1 MLQTGLSQPWIDR
14 QLCSQHLAKASTR
27 VGLEADIQVSRQR
40 SFAMIAS
47 PPQSHIFGQFL
58 ALVGE
63 SIHAVLGRT
72 WTHRKP
78 LVALAATAAGYD
90 MRVFSVGFVSLCV
103 NDLFT
108 GWT

>member
-1 MLQTGLSQPWIDR
+1 MTVNVVGEGSL
-14 QLCSQHLAKASTR
+14 
-27 VGLEADIQVSRQR
+27 GLETGVQVSRQR
-40 SFAMIAS
+40 SFSMIAS
-47 PPQSHIFGQFL
+47 LPQSHTIGQIL

-90 MRVFSVGFVSLCV
+90 MRVFGVGFVSLCD
-103 NDLFT
+103 NDFFT
-108 GWT
+108 GWA